1 MNIILKC
8 AIIKAHEESTKS
20 TQKWN
25 AHNSQNQTGQAG
37 IRELKTD
44 TELELELKMEGKHEV
59 H

>member
-25 AHNSQNQTGQAG
+25 SQNQTGQAG

-44 TELELELKMEGKHEV
+44 TELELELELEMEGKHEV